1 MDIEILKG
9 ELEIAENPGLDTID
23 PRLSDIATLI
33 QEGNFRQ
40 AALQSKDILD
50 EKIYDIRIIGYYLYG
65 HFTEGGPAAIGEI
78 FTCLSEILNK
88 NIAALGPSKNREKHI
103 KNTLSWLFKTIS
115 NNLVYE
121 TEKATES
128 YASWQESL
136 TPEHV
141 QEILESVDGLQQAI
155 TVLAE
160 SSAIVDALTKIQEW
174 LQVFQRVVH
183 REQSGD
189 EEQEEQQPQETV
201 AETDRAREKKKERAD
216 DSIDGIEGSYHMR
229 LLMRKLDA
237 FDRLVEADKLAL
249 AAIVADDINNIVT
262 HFDPKLYFP
271 GLFTKFYIQFA
282 KNINQLVNYEQYKRS
297 AAWMTLQELYKVDIE
312 SFIDFDA
319 EEIDFS
325 GDNPYDGSPRDD
337 E

>member
-9 ELEIAENPGLDTID
+9 ELEITENPGLETTD
-23 PRLSDIATLI
+23 PRLSDIATLV
-33 QEGNFRQ
+33 QEGNFQQ

-65 HFTEGGPAAIGEI
+65 HFAKGGLAASAEI
-78 FTCLSEILNK
+78 FKCLTEILDK
-88 NIAALGPSKNREKHI
+88 NIAALGPAKNREKHI

-121 TEKATES
+121 TEKTTEV
-128 YASWQESL
+128 YKQWQESL
-136 TPEHV
+136 TPEQV
-141 QEILESVDGLQQAI
+141 QEILESLGELQQAI

-160 SSAIVDALTKIQEW
+160 SSAVVDALTKIQEW
-174 LQVFQRVVH
+174 FQVFQRVVY
-183 REQSGD
+183 REQSED
-189 EEQEEQQPQETV
+189 EEQQQDEAVEETAQGQ
-201 AETDRAREKKKERAD
+201 EKKKSWVE
-216 DSIDGIEGSYHMR
+216 DSIDGIEGSYHMK

-262 HFDPKLYFP
+262 RFDPKLYFP
-271 GLFTKFYIQFA
+271 RLFTKFYIQFA
-282 KNINQLVNYEQYKRS
+282 KNVNQLVNYEQYKRS

-319 EEIDFS
+319 GEIDFS
-325 GDNPYDGSPRDD
+325 GDNPYDNSPRED